1 MKRIDRIFD
10 FIQEQSKAFTKETL
24 AEKEGLDAQ
33 EIADALGILRN
44 NVSKEL
50 NELVRL

>member
-33 EIADALGILRN
+33 
-44 NVSKEL
+44 
-50 NELVRL
+50 